1 MSNAD
6 WNGFKVVTKLFFA
19 LGLAGWIVAGVFAWH
34 LMRLESNPA
43 EAARAT
49 PTKADAGI
57 PAALPAEKSISFHW
71 SELESANYPV
81 FIANLRRIGCPEQTI
96 RDIIISDV
104 CQLFSV
110 EWKKRFV
117 SIKTD
122 YWDPEYGHGPINS
135 EHLMAAAMNLKNSL
149 ETTVRDL
156 LGVDLLK
163 EVQKY
168 VDIGSIRPDKEY
180 LLATFLPYAKASPV
194 AQVLE
199 KYASLLESI
208 RTQPHLTRDAA
219 LQTKNVMEQE
229 RRDLL
234 AWIDPAQLEQ
244 VEWRF
249 SSLAQDVRD
258 KMSGFRL
265 TETEF
270 QRIYEARRQSQERF
284 YRAIENAPDSLP
296 ADEVVALSEQNLIT
310 ESTLRELLGTARFAD
325 YERSQDFRYQELER
339 FGSKNTLSAEQIQQ
353 TYEACRRTEST
364 IQDIRDNPNLDSDAR
379 DEMIKAQK
387 ESASRL
393 LRQILGDEMYLKVK
407 RETSISN

>member
-1 MSNAD
+1 
-6 WNGFKVVTKLFFA
+6 
-19 LGLAGWIVAGVFAWH
+19 
-34 LMRLESNPA
+34 
-43 EAARAT
+43 
-49 PTKADAGI
+49 
-57 PAALPAEKSISFHW
+57 
-71 SELESANYPV
+71 
-81 FIANLRRIGCPEQTI
+81 
-96 RDIIISDV
+96 
-104 CQLFSV
+104 
-110 EWKKRFV
+110 
-117 SIKTD
+117 
-122 YWDPEYGHGPINS
+122 
-135 EHLMAAAMNLKNSL
+135 
-149 ETTVRDL
+149 
-156 LGVDLLK
+156 
-163 EVQKY
+163 
-168 VDIGSIRPDKEY
+168 
-180 LLATFLPYAKASPV
+180 
-194 AQVLE
+194 
-199 KYASLLESI
+199 
-208 RTQPHLTRDAA
+208 
-219 LQTKNVMEQE
+219 MEQE